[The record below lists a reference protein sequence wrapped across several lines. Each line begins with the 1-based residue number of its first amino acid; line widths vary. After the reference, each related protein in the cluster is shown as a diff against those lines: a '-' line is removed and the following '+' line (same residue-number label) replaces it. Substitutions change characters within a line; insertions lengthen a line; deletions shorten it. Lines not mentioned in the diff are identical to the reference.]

1 MKPPKL
7 YVVVRSDRP
16 PCDQAVQAVH
26 AAINFC
32 QENSDVA
39 GKWFDCSNHLA
50 LLQVRNELELEN
62 LILRAKFNG
71 FRISEFREPDLGE
84 SLTAIA
90 IEPEA
95 RKICSNLKLAFS

>member
-1 MKPPKL
+1 VKPPKL
-7 YVVVRSDRP
+7 YVVVRSDLP
-16 PCDQAVQAVH
+16 PGDQAVQAVH

-32 QENSDVA
+32 QENADVA
-39 GKWFDCSNHLA
+39 DRWFDCSNHLA
-50 LLQVRNELELEN
+50 LLQVRNENELKD
-62 LILRAKFNG
+62 LTSKARFNG

-95 RKICSNLKLAFS
+95 RRICSNLKLAFS

>member
-7 YVVVRSDRP
+7 YVVVRSDLP
-16 PCDQAVQAVH
+16 PGDQAVQAVH

-32 QENSDVA
+32 QENADVA
-39 GKWFDCSNHLA
+39 DRWFDCSNHLA
-50 LLQVRNELELEN
+50 LLQVRNENELKD
-62 LILRAKFNG
+62 LTSKARFNG

-95 RKICSNLKLAFS
+95 RRICSNLKLAFS